1 MTSKE
6 PLARRLFAPVRGE
19 GRHFFL
25 IDLVRGFAA
34 LAVVIF
40 HYQNFAIPA
49 GSIEQVLVVRDA
61 MPWRTLLWPIYD
73 FGLFAVQLFW
83 LISGFVFTGVY
94 VGHAHT
100 TRYFV
105 ASRIARLYPL
115 HLITLLVVAG
125 LQFGRLGTL
134 GNFAIYQANDTYHF
148 VLHLFMASDWG
159 FQRAPS
165 FNAPIW
171 SVSLEI
177 LIYAIFWLIASRL
190 YRFGLIGPFALAG
203 AFAMGSIF
211 NFPGTLFWQCGFYF
225 FLGSAAHCA
234 YIVAGKKS
242 RWLAIPG
249 IAGLGLVAALLVVH
263 PAIGVPKLMP
273 AILPSLFLII
283 CSVESSH
290 LVLPKWARAIGDM
303 TYGVYLWHVPLMLTA
318 MLVLDGIIGSRRIV
332 LQPGFLIAY
341 AAVIALIGAL
351 SFYLIERPAKRALMR
366 LLEGGM
372 ARKRQ
377 GI

>member
-1 MTSKE
+1 
-6 PLARRLFAPVRGE
+6 
-19 GRHFFL
+19 
-25 IDLVRGFAA
+25 
-34 LAVVIF
+34 
-40 HYQNFAIPA
+40 
-49 GSIEQVLVVRDA
+49 
-61 MPWRTLLWPIYD
+61 
-73 FGLFAVQLFW
+73 
-83 LISGFVFTGVY
+83 
-94 VGHAHT
+94 
-100 TRYFV
+100 
-105 ASRIARLYPL
+105 
-115 HLITLLVVAG
+115 
-125 LQFGRLGTL
+125 
-134 GNFAIYQANDTYHF
+134 
-148 VLHLFMASDWG
+148 
-159 FQRAPS
+159 
-165 FNAPIW
+165 
-171 SVSLEI
+171 
-177 LIYAIFWLIASRL
+177 
-190 YRFGLIGPFALAG
+190 
-203 AFAMGSIF
+203 MGSIF